1 MFSLLLVSV
10 CYLFGGALGLFLSG
24 YTTKY
29 LSPKEIED
37 EMKEELLMIAQMDR
51 LCFESLYDDE
61 VSNMP
66 SVALDDD
73 TKRQL
78 KDRVLDYEV
87 PGNIIKMY
95 YDYEKEGFCYYTKRG
110 EVGYKYLNVVCRKYV
125 LDHNAKE
132 LYREGVELIE
142 RAPPPEMD
150 ACFTRK
156 KIKPF
161 KQENKRVNKFIHL
174 GTFEDKK
181 TSLVPTHS
189 ISFMDY
195 VSNKPSTQYFS

>member
-1 MFSLLLVSV
+1 LLEKLKFDDDFALPDRLVQDYITDGSVMPTFKRSLLFSDEDMHSLIETFRTARKKEKTPETKHEPKNAKGQRNKKDLNKKNTNYIMFSLLLVSV

-78 KDRVLDYEV
+78 KDSVLDYEV

-95 YDYEKEGFCYYTKRG
+95 YDYEKKDF
-110 EVGYKYLNVVCRKYV
+110 VIIQ
-125 LDHNAKE
+125 NAVK
-132 LYREGVELIE
+132 
-142 RAPPPEMD
+142 
-150 ACFTRK
+150 
-156 KIKPF
+156 
-161 KQENKRVNKFIHL
+161 
-174 GTFEDKK
+174 
-181 TSLVPTHS
+181 
-189 ISFMDY
+189 
-195 VSNKPSTQYFS
+195 